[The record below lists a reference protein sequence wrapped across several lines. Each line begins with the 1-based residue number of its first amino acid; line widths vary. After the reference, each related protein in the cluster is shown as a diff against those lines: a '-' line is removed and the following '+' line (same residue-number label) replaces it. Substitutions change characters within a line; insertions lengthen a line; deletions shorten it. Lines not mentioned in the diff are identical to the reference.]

1 MKDFVNLNRNK
12 VLVSIYS
19 VFLYIILNVLFAA
32 VKENKHI

>member
-32 VKENKHI
+32 VKENEHI